1 MNPTIKQTLY
11 TITVLLLLCITACQK
26 QSFMADKL
34 LQAEALMNEHP
45 DSALNLLKG
54 IAQTELQT
62 PAHHARYALLYS
74 QALDKNYID
83 LTSDSLISIA
93 VDYFKD
99 RDDVR
104 AKFLSY
110 YYQGRIYTN
119 ANNPTQATLAYM
131 EAEQLVDE
139 LGDDYAAGLLYEQI
153 GLIYNSYYDFPK
165 GLQAHQQAIEHFTK
179 ANMPIHRIQAMLTL
193 SNIHRNMHNENIGYE
208 VLRTAITESQKLNDQ
223 SLIKS
228 CINNLIPVCID
239 LERWEEANQW
249 YQEYQK
255 NNSRNYP
262 TVAFFGDIARLHAK
276 NKNFKEAFMLLDET
290 WKKTKSLQDSI
301 QLYHAESLVHQMNG
315 SWEESYRSM
324 AKSINHQNK
333 VIRKSLQQPVLTA
346 QNNFLN
352 QELEHK
358 EYRLR
363 MEKYVRL
370 LGFVILLLVSV
381 IVITFLRKRFQK
393 RLKEQHTLHEKKMEA
408 LQQEALKREKSLRA
422 YTAELESK
430 SSLSGQDVLRL
441 TQELENSQKHIEEA
455 RNFIEQTNQ
464 EMESLKADKHEA
476 LIRINK
482 TLKNHFKQIENTFQ
496 VLQVKYKNAENKDY
510 VIDKYIQ
517 NTIAEF
523 YGSEKADR
531 NLEELV
537 NEFYGDAMSQLRK
550 EMNFPS
556 EDHYR
561 LACLL
566 LAGLSINFIAALS
579 GETSNALY
587 KRRYKIREI
596 MSKAKDSCKDIA
608 AFI

>member
-34 LQAEALMNEHP
+34 LQAEALMNEYP

-62 PAHHARYALLYS
+62 QEHRARYALLYS

-83 LTSDSLISIA
+83 LTSDSLINIA
-93 VDYFKD
+93 VDYYKD

-119 ANNPTQATLAYM
+119 ANNLTQATLAYL

-139 LGDDYAAGLLYEQI
+139 LGDGYAAGLLYEQI
-153 GLIYNSYYDFPK
+153 GLIYRSYYDFPK
-165 GLQAHQQAIEHFTK
+165 SLQAYQQAIEHYTK
-179 ANMPIHRIQAMLTL
+179 ANRPFHKIYNMFSASDIYRNTQKEDAAYQTL
-193 SNIHRNMHNENIGYE
+193 K
-208 VLRTAITESQKLNDQ
+208 TALAESRKLNDQ

-228 CINNLIPVCID
+228 CINNLIVVCID
-239 LERWEEANQW
+239 LERWEEATQW

-290 WKKTKSLQDSI
+290 WKKTKSLF
-301 QLYHAESLVHQMNG
+301 HAESQVHQMNG
-315 SWEESYRSM
+315 SWEEAYRSM
-324 AKSINHQNK
+324 AKSISHQNK

-408 LQQEALKREKSLRA
+408 LQQRALKREQSLRA

-510 VIDKYIQ
+510 VINKYIQ

-537 NEFYGDAMSQLRK
+537 NELYGDAMSQLRK